1 MKCLGRREVRPLVSI
16 VIPALNEEDNI
27 GPLESELADSLHSLE
42 YDFEFIVIDNGS
54 TDGTES
60 AVRALCARDRRW
72 KYIRFSRNFGVESSI
87 TAGYRIA
94 AGDAIVVLYSD
105 LQDPPQL
112 IPEFLKKWSEG
123 YDVVYGVRTVR
134 PGDPRWRNAFA
145 HVGYRIVAALSEVDI
160 PRNAGDFRLISRQVR
175 DALVACGEYN
185 RYLRGLISWL
195 GFRQIGVEYER
206 RARIAGESKAP
217 LTHILVF
224 ALNAVTSFSVK
235 PLRLFTLL
243 GFVLV
248 ALSLLAIP
256 IYILLSIVGSP
267 PPGITTL
274 IVLALF
280 GFGVNILGIGV
291 LGEYLGRTYAEAKQ
305 RPLYVV
311 ADAVNVDDFNLHDI
325 RGVREEAVV
334 TTIPR
339 SRARLVNPVDV
350 NESDPLAAAATKV
363 ESGEVP
369 SEARKPNA

>member
-1 MKCLGRREVRPLVSI
+1 M
-16 VIPALNEEDNI
+16 
-27 GPLESELADSLHSLE
+27 
-42 YDFEFIVIDNGS
+42 
-54 TDGTES
+54 
-60 AVRALCARDRRW
+60 
-72 KYIRFSRNFGVESSI
+72 
-87 TAGYRIA
+87 
-94 AGDAIVVLYSD
+94 
-105 LQDPPQL
+105 
-112 IPEFLKKWSEG
+112 
-123 YDVVYGVRTVR
+123 VYGVRTVR

-145 HVGYRIVAALSEVDI
+145 HVGYRVVAALSEVDI

-195 GFRQIGVEYER
+195 GFRQVGVEYER
-206 RARIAGESKAP
+206 RARTSGESKAP

-291 LGEYLGRTYAEAKQ
+291 LGEYLGRTYAETKQ

-311 ADAVNVDDFNLHDI
+311 ADAVNVDDLYMHDI
-325 RGVREEAVV
+325 RGVREEAIG
-334 TTIPR
+334 TTVPR
-339 SRARLVNPVDV
+339 SRVGLVNPGDV

-363 ESGEVP
+363 ASGEVP
-369 SEARKPNA
+369 GEDAEAHGLGSTGPREVSADIVSGGHQQVDCRWPRALVHGDGCRPLHVVMCPVPVS